1 MVIEKIIK
9 KNKEYL
15 LEKEK
20 VDLLYH
26 DLCGLCSEVSVSDL
40 EKLDYSMLK
49 EVIELLNF
57 KVSDTKRAELN
68 AYYQSRREKE
78 HPTINDVNYYPDL
91 NKLDN
96 LSKEDKYK
104 LDMYLSK
111 NRVGNYLYTGSS
123 LYIKSGLSKFMTSS
137 IWEELFKLGIVEKVY
152 KYSVDCDCDSFDK
165 SDEFITDEEYQ
176 KLKRYYTVDRTTLS
190 EDELEELEDS
200 YTYLSYSCERCD
212 TYEEIDNLTKLENF
226 EILYKLKLPADRSV
240 DKL

>member
-15 LEKEK
+15 IEKEK

-26 DLCGLCSEVSVSDL
+26 DLCGLCSNVSISDL
-40 EKLDYSMLK
+40 ENLDYSTLK

-57 KVSDTKRAELN
+57 KVSDTKRTELN
-68 AYYQSRREKE
+68 TYYQSRREKE
-78 HPTINDVNYYPDL
+78 HPVINNVNYYPDL

-96 LSKEDKYK
+96 LSKEAKYK
-104 LDMYLSK
+104 LDIYLSK

-137 IWEELFKLGIVEKVY
+137 IWEELFKLGIIEKIY
-152 KYSVDCDCDSFDK
+152 KYSVNCDCDSFDK
-165 SDEFITDEEYQ
+165 MDEFIDDETYQ
-176 KLKRYYTVDRTTLS
+176 KLKRFYTVDRTVLS
-190 EDELEELEDS
+190 DEELEELDDS
-200 YTYLSYSCERCD
+200 YTYLSVSCERCD
-212 TYEEIDNLTKLENF
+212 TYEEIDDLSKLEKF

>member
-1 MVIEKIIK
+1 MTDIEK
-9 KNKEYL
+9 
-15 LEKEK
+15 
-20 VDLLYH
+20 H
-26 DLCGLCSEVSVSDL
+26 
-40 EKLDYSMLK
+40 KLD
-49 EVIELLNF
+49 I
-57 KVSDTKRAELN
+57 
-68 AYYQSRREKE
+68 
-78 HPTINDVNYYPDL
+78 
-91 NKLDN
+91 
-96 LSKEDKYK
+96 
-104 LDMYLSK
+104 YLSK

-123 LYIKSGLSKFMTSS
+123 FYIKSGLSKFMTSS